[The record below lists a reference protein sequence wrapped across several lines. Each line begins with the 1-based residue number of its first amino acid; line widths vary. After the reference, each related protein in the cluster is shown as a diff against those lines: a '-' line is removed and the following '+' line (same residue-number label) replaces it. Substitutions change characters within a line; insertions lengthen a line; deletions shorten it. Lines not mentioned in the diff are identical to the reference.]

1 MEVGDSTTILK
12 QEKGVVEPTLFGVIG
27 KTKMDPYTRTLSGL
41 VFKTTGGRVPEVEPV
56 GKEKKNTEYH
66 ILGAKSKTPLPGA
79 HYGAVRYAGKFY
91 GHVGPST

>member
-1 MEVGDSTTILK
+1 MDVGDRTAVLK
-12 QEKGVVEPTLFGVIG
+12 KEKGVVSPTLFGVIG
-27 KTKMDPYTRTLSGL
+27 HTKMDPFNRTLSGL
-41 VFKTTGGRVPEVEPV
+41 VFKTTGGRVPEVERV

-79 HYGAVRYAGKFY
+79 HYGQVVYAGKFY